1 MSFDEHVNQLCNKAS
16 QKISAL
22 NRIASLMT
30 FEQRKLIMNA
40 FIKSHFSYCPLVWMI
55 HSRSLNNRIN
65 RIHERALRI
74 VYRDYISSYEQLLA
88 LSNDVTI
95 HQKNLRVLVTEV
107 FKVKT
112 GIGPETLKDIFQFT
126 EPVYNLRNIKFKS
139 NNVKTIQ
146 YGTET
151 ISFLGPKL
159 WNLLPEDIRNVKSLS
174 EFKNRIKSWIPTN
187 CPCRLCKTFVPNLR
201 FL

>member
-1 MSFDEHVNQLCNKAS
+1 MF
-16 QKISAL
+16 
-22 NRIASLMT
+22 
-30 FEQRKLIMNA
+30 
-40 FIKSHFSYCPLVWMI
+40 

-65 RIHERALRI
+65 RIHKRALRI

-112 GIGPETLKDIFQFT
+112 GIGPETLKDIFHFT
-126 EPVYNLRNIKFKS
+126 EPVYDLRSIKFKS

-151 ISFLGPKL
+151 ISFLGPKFFHFF
-159 WNLLPEDIRNVKSLS
+159 LL
-174 EFKNRIKSWIPTN
+174 
-187 CPCRLCKTFVPNLR
+187 
-201 FL
+201 